1 MTESNLD
8 IPKPNVGR
16 RSASGL
22 YGLIIACAVLATASP
37 DDRLVF
43 VALTVI
49 GTLAIYWIAE
59 TYVHLM
65 AERQSL
71 HHELNRAQF
80 AVIAKDGLPLITV
93 TFAPLVAV
101 LVAALL
107 GLSAEL
113 GEDIALTVN
122 IALLLAFGHHMSK
135 DAGLRG
141 IRLAI
146 STLIAGLLGL
156 AMVGLK
162 IFLNH

>member
-1 MTESNLD
+1 MADEEVVD
-8 IPKPNVGR
+8 AQPNVGR
-16 RSASGL
+16 QSASAL

-37 DDRLVF
+37 DDRLLF

-49 GTLAIYWIAE
+49 GTLTIYWIAE

-65 AERQSL
+65 AKRQAQ
-71 HHELNRAQF
+71 HHELNRAQI
-80 AVIAKDGLPLITV
+80 AAIAKDGLPLITV
-93 TFAPLVAV
+93 TFAPIIAL

-107 GLSAEL
+107 GMTAKV
-113 GEDIALTVN
+113 GEDIALAIN
-122 IALLLAFGHHMSK
+122 IGLLLTFGHRMSR

-141 IRLAI
+141 VPLVL

>member
-1 MTESNLD
+1 MTELGSEELQ
-8 IPKPNVGR
+8 PNEGR
-16 RSASGL
+16 RSASAL

-37 DDRLVF
+37 DDRLVI

-65 AERQSL
+65 AKRQSQ
-71 HHELNRAQF
+71 HHELSAAQF
-80 AVIAKDGLPLITV
+80 RTIAMDGLPLITV
-93 TFAPLVAV
+93 TFAPLIAL

-113 GEDIALTVN
+113 GENIALAVN
-122 IALLLAFGHHMSK
+122 IALLLTFGHRMSK
-135 DAGLRG
+135 DAGLQG
-141 IRLAI
+141 VRLWV
-146 STLIAGLLGL
+146 STLLAGLLGL

-162 IFLNH
+162 IFVNH